1 MNTKY
6 LIPFLALAVAGCA
19 TLPPTG
25 SDVVV
30 QLRRGDALAE
40 KIEFSLS
47 PLAPGAN
54 SAIKGRLVEV
64 ERNWVVLET
73 EGEKIWIPKESVL
86 LISQS
91 K

>member
-6 LIPFLALAVAGCA
+6 LVPLLAFAVAGCA
-19 TLPPTG
+19 TLPPKG
-25 SDVVV
+25 SNVVV
-30 QLRRGDALAE
+30 QLRRGDALAD
-40 KIEFSLS
+40 KIEFPLS
-47 PLAPGAN
+47 PLASEAN

-64 ERNWVVLET
+64 GRNWVLLET
-73 EGEKIWIPKESVL
+73 EGEKVWIPKESVL